1 MEEFFTPERIAH
13 VIDFFSIPPD
23 ANFWTL
29 INSPFL
35 VAVIASIIGVQL
47 NRRLNQTRANIE
59 DAQVDANIAMKLAQ
73 DVPDVVEN
81 EQDSFERSRKI
92 SERRN
97 PWDSVPSAG
106 TTDTEESSDEQSEE
120 ISAVSEFSGRLN
132 SELASASG
140 DMAPSNE
147 ADFRAKSES
156 IVTLARN
163 FIRDQISADTDQRHQ
178 RTYRKISA
186 HKPGSLAIALRE
198 RGQISDETEAAVLK
212 IFRIWDQFARGKA
225 SNKPVPED
233 AYKSLGDAWSRVR

>member
-1 MEEFFTPERIAH
+1 MEEYFTPERIAQ

-23 ANFWTL
+23 ASFWSL

-35 VAVIASIIGVQL
+35 VAVIASIFGVQL

-73 DVPDVVEN
+73 DTPDAVEN
-81 EQDSFERSRKI
+81 EGDEFKTSPKVSARS
-92 SERRN
+92 N
-97 PWDSVPSAG
+97 PWDSGPPAG
-106 TTDTEESSDEQSEE
+106 TSDTEESSDEP
-120 ISAVSEFSGRLN
+120 IKTVTAVSAFSDLSTSGF
-132 SELASASG
+132 ASPSG
-140 DMAPSNE
+140 DKAPPSE
-147 ADFRAKSES
+147 SDFRAKSES

-233 AYKSLGDAWSRVR
+233 AYKSLRDAWSRVR